1 MVSAGSPHQRTADD
15 VVDQLKEI
23 LAANVSGNAQLVAH
37 FNDLVRDISK
47 EMGSGRRHDPA
58 ELLSRW
64 LDFNLASYSVV
75 TKQSVA
81 LLDGLLDV
89 ARSTLI
95 PAPAPAPTRVAVDE
109 PRVELRLSGRPG
121 EKVSTGFMIENLFD
135 RQLDVSFECDD
146 LKTDTGQSLS
156 SSHVLFE
163 PATLTIPAHEQA
175 VGQVAV
181 KIDKEF
187 AAGAS
192 YRTTIRLLGFPAKEL
207 GLSVNVLAPPE
218 PAVVPQARRKPARA
232 AKKRPPAAS

>member
-1 MVSAGSPHQRTADD
+1 MVSAGSPRQRTADD
-15 VVDQLKEI
+15 VIDQLKDI

-47 EMGSGRRHDPA
+47 EMGSGRRPDPS

-81 LLDGLLDV
+81 LLDGLLEV

-95 PAPAPAPTRVAVDE
+95 PSPPATRVEADE
-109 PRVELRLSGRPG
+109 QRVELRLSGRPG
-121 EKVSTGFMIENLFD
+121 EKVATAFMIENLFD
-135 RQLDVSFECDD
+135 RQLEVSFECDD
-146 LKTDTGQSLS
+146 LQTDAGQSLS
-156 SSHVLFE
+156 RSHVLFE

-175 VGQVAV
+175 AGQVAV
-181 KIDKEF
+181 KIDKAF
-187 AAGAS
+187 ATDAT

-207 GLSVNVLAPPE
+207 GLSVSVLAPPE
-218 PAVVPQARRKPARA
+218 PDAAPQPRRKPARA
-232 AKKRPPAAS
+232 AKRRPPAAT